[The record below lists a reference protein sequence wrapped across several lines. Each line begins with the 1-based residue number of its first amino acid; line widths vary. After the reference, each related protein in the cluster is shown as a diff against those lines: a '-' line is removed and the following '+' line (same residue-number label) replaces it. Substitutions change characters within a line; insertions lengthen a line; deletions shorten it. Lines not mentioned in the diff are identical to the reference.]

1 MRREISGV
9 KTKKHA
15 TWDQRFNYR
24 LSGLICLVCACYQFF
39 CTMFWQSK
47 TIYPAPVPVYLMIS
61 CNYCTNPEP
70 IAQIM
75 KYKVSRPLH
84 AVTSYYT
91 CMYET
96 TLCINT
102 FAVYMCVGLWNK
114 FCYYVYEI
122 GSRHRTESLILDA
135 MTCWRI
141 GYTELTLSLWN
152 ASACVVET
160 VV

>member
-1 MRREISGV
+1 MRREIS
-9 KTKKHA
+9 
-15 TWDQRFNYR
+15 RFNYR
-24 LSGLICLVCACYQFF
+24 LSGLICLVYACYQFF

-47 TIYPAPVPVYLMIS
+47 TIYPVPVYLMIS
-61 CNYCTNPEP
+61 YNYCTNPEP
-70 IAQIM
+70 VTQLM
-75 KYKVSRPLH
+75 KYKVSRALH

-91 CMYET
+91 CMKLPYV
-96 TLCINT
+96 LI
-102 FAVYMCVGLWNK
+102 AVYMCVGLWNK

-122 GSRHRTESLILDA
+122 GSWHRTESLILDA